1 MNNQSNLQV
10 QEKPMGA
17 NPMTDDSPPGGASPA
32 TPPAQPGKMKYIGIV
47 LIILF
52 IALAVLGVIG
62 VMKRSA
68 NTEDLQKLAD
78 QTNNPTVSVVRPEQ
92 APALVT
98 VDLPGQTQ
106 AYTQAPIFAQVNGY
120 LKKWYSDIGTKVKA
134 GDVLAEIDTP
144 ALDQQIAQA
153 EATLKQAQAALWLSQ
168 STYDRDKDLFNRHV
182 IAQQDFD
189 NQAGDLR
196 VKQATAN
203 ADEANVR
210 QLEATQAF
218 RVLHA
223 PFDGIVTSRNTDIG
237 ALINAGSGSALFT
250 ISQVAPLRVYVNVP
264 EGMAGYIQ
272 QGTPADVTYESFPG
286 RKFPAK
292 VVSTAGAIDPGT
304 RTLLTELQ
312 IPNTSGELFPGAYAR
327 VHLHTTS
334 TSQALLVPSNVLLF
348 RSDGTT
354 VGVVDPEG
362 KVSLRKVTIG
372 RDLGTKLQIVEGLAV
387 SDQVII
393 NPSDSLADGL
403 IVKVSTPAAQPVAEN
418 NSATTKT
425 KKE

>member
-1 MNNQSNLQV
+1 
-10 QEKPMGA
+10 
-17 NPMTDDSPPGGASPA
+17 MTDESHGDESDHSIP
-32 TPPAQPGKMKYIGIV
+32 TQLKGKTKYVGWV
-47 LIILF
+47 LIILLCVL
-52 IALAVLGVIG
+52 IGLAAFGL
-62 VMKRSA
+62 MKRSA
-68 NTEDLQKLAD
+68 NTTNLQKAAD
-78 QTNNPTVSVVRPEQ
+78 QAGNQNVTVVHPEQ

-106 AYTQAPIFAQVNGY
+106 AFTQAPIFAQVNGY
-120 LKKWYSDIGTKVKA
+120 LKKWYKDIGSKVKT

-153 EATLKQAQAALWLSQ
+153 EANLKQAQAALWLSQ
-168 STYDRDKDLFNRHV
+168 STYDRNKDLFNRHV

-196 VKQATAN
+196 VKQAN
-203 ADEANVR
+203 LSADEANVR

-223 PFDGIVTSRNTDIG
+223 PFDGIVTARNTDIG
-237 ALINAGSGSALFT
+237 ALINAGSGNALFT

-264 EGMAGYIQ
+264 EGMAGYVK
-272 QGTPADVTYESFPG
+272 QGTPADLTFDTFPG

-292 VVSTAGAIDPGT
+292 VTSTAGAIDPGT

-312 IPNTSGELFPGAYAR
+312 IPNTSEELFPGAYAR

-334 TSQALLVPSNVLLF
+334 TAQALLVPSNVLLF
-348 RSDGTT
+348 RSEGTT
-354 VGVVDPEG
+354 VGVVNPEG
-362 KVSLRKVTIG
+362 KVELKKVTIG
-372 RDLGTKLQIVEGLAV
+372 RDLGTKLQITEGL
-387 SDQVII
+387 SMGDQIII
-393 NPSDSLADGL
+393 NPSDSLANGTV
-403 IVKVSTPAAQPVAEN
+403 VKVAAPAAQPVAA
-418 NSATTKT
+418 NSPAGDKT